1 MIVDNNILSAL
12 AKMERLNLLN
22 QLFDEVSTTT
32 SVIEEV
38 HRDEVAGYDFV
49 LRIDEI
55 KRYNGGWLEVT
66 SLSENEIESAEEI
79 VDTSLS
85 FTDAECIALSIS
97 RDQPL
102 LTDDGHVGEMA
113 KQRGVEVWDLKL
125 LVEACIHTEII
136 KKEEELENLI
146 KDLEKKDNYRFSER
160 DRKDLRERF

>member
-12 AKMERLNLLN
+12 AKIERLNLLN

-32 SVIEEV
+32 SVIEEL
-38 HRDEVAGYDFV
+38 HRDEVAGYDFI

-97 RDQPL
+97 SDRPL

-146 KDLEKKDNYRFSER
+146 KDLEKKDNYRFSEK